1 MQQADEPGGAG
12 SRRWARILHT
22 SRVYFIVISVRLQ
35 QADEPEAL
43 AVGAGLE
50 ADNIDDM
57 RVRFK
62 FTVDHKCETR

>member
-1 MQQADEPGGAG
+1 M
-12 SRRWARILHT
+12 HT